1 MSQVCLLYLFVQFS
15 SSRFRFT
22 TEIVK
27 VQNTVGLQKK
37 MWIEKNVLKQS
48 ECIECLICVVVA
60 IGFDGLYC
68 PLSFCSS
75 LLQPACPQ
83 CCRGR
88 YLVVCAWGPFMLL
101 WLSSLFCLFVQHLL
115 RPSDLCS
122 PPHSVSL
129 SLAGFCS
136 PLIVCVEKGG
146 NLFILLKNKVVWH
159 LLQFAQC

>member
-101 WLSSLFCLFVQHLL
+101 WLSSLC
-115 RPSDLCS
+115 
-122 PPHSVSL
+122 SVSL
-129 SLAGFCS
+129 FNTCSGRLISAVPLTLFLCHSLAF
-136 PLIVCVEKGG
+136 V
-146 NLFILLKNKVVWH
+146 LL
-159 LLQFAQC
+159 